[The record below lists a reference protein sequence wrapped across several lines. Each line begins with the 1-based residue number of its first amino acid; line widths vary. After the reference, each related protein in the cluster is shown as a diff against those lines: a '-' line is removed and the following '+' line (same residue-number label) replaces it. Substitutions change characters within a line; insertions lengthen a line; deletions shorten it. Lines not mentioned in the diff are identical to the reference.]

1 MAPHGDEHQT
11 IQMNTAIDFN
21 NINNNIYNYKKDKKV
36 WPIVDKMIW
45 TSENSSGS
53 EDPNAPRYYVIDTY
67 ISCLVKF

>member
-36 WPIVDKMIW
+36 WPIVD
-45 TSENSSGS
+45 
-53 EDPNAPRYYVIDTY
+53 
-67 ISCLVKF
+67 